1 MSSCDCKE
9 NFVCS
14 PISGCVCRYG
24 FTGEYC
30 NIRLVDRSVMYF
42 EEEPK
47 SNSGIVVGTCVAVLL
62 VVVIVI
68 CIVFY
73 YKRRVNHLK
82 NELAYVTYTADPR
95 PPPDRRHF
103 DNPVYAFQAVHLDGT
118 LNNASGA
125 PNIKQIHNDLNC
137 TKSNIEKAK
146 LGYCDDDDQD
156 SQSMKGAC
164 GGNDYESNCKDFDFK
179 PNIYQSIE
187 DLKSYVDKKEPF
199 YDEVKDKGDISN
211 VTVPICTD
219 TRQLAGRSSSDADGY
234 DHLEY
239 NRPKTETKP
248 NYFRLDSTLPK
259 KKT

>member
-1 MSSCDCKE
+1 M
-9 NFVCS
+9 
-14 PISGCVCRYG
+14 P
-24 FTGEYC
+24 
-30 NIRLVDRSVMYF
+30 
-42 EEEPK
+42 
-47 SNSGIVVGTCVAVLL
+47 
-62 VVVIVI
+62 
-68 CIVFY
+68 
-73 YKRRVNHLK
+73 
-82 NELAYVTYTADPR
+82 
-95 PPPDRRHF
+95 
-103 DNPVYAFQAVHLDGT
+103 
-118 LNNASGA
+118 GA

-199 YDEVKDKGDISN
+199 YDEVKDKGDIN
-211 VTVPICTD
+211 
-219 TRQLAGRSSSDADGY
+219 ADGGY

>member
-1 MSSCDCKE
+1 
-9 NFVCS
+9 
-14 PISGCVCRYG
+14 
-24 FTGEYC
+24 
-30 NIRLVDRSVMYF
+30 MYI

-47 SNSGIVVGTCVAVLL
+47 SSSGIIVGTVIAVFL
-62 VVVIVI
+62 VIVIII

-73 YKRRVNHLK
+73 YRRRVNRLK

-95 PPPDRRHF
+95 PSPDRRHF
-103 DNPVYAFQAVHLDGT
+103 DNPVYAFQAVQLDGA

-125 PNIKQIHNDLNC
+125 SNIKQIHNDLNC

-156 SQSMKGAC
+156 SQSVKGAC
-164 GGNDYESNCKDFDFK
+164 GVSNDYEEKLKDFDFK

-187 DLKSYVDKKEPF
+187 DLKCYGDKKEPF
-199 YDEVKDKGDISN
+199 YDEVKDKSDASN
-211 VTVPICTD
+211 ASTARC
-219 TRQLAGRSSSDADGY
+219 SSSNGSPSMNHDADSDAY

-239 NRPKTETKP
+239 NRPKTEAKP
-248 NYFRLDSTLPK
+248 NYYRLDSTLSK

>member
-1 MSSCDCKE
+1 MGSRCTEICAEGFYGDHCMSSCDCKE

-95 PPPDRRHF
+95 PPPGTFTDDCCRHSPTPMFIDRHF
-103 DNPVYAFQAVHLDGT
+103 DNPCSML
-118 LNNASGA
+118 S
-125 PNIKQIHNDLNC
+125 
-137 TKSNIEKAK
+137 K
-146 LGYCDDDDQD
+146 L
-156 SQSMKGAC
+156 
-164 GGNDYESNCKDFDFK
+164 F
-179 PNIYQSIE
+179 I
-187 DLKSYVDKKEPF
+187 
-199 YDEVKDKGDISN
+199 
-211 VTVPICTD
+211 
-219 TRQLAGRSSSDADGY
+219 
-234 DHLEY
+234 
-239 NRPKTETKP
+239 
-248 NYFRLDSTLPK
+248 
-259 KKT
+259 

>member
-1 MSSCDCKE
+1 MKIPLLVSL
-9 NFVCS
+9 
-14 PISGCVCRYG
+14 PG
-24 FTGEYC
+24 
-30 NIRLVDRSVMYF
+30 LVDRSVMYF

-73 YKRRVNHLK
+73 YRRRVSHLK

-95 PPPDRRHF
+95 PLP
-103 DNPVYAFQAVHLDGT
+103 AVQLDGA

-125 PNIKQIHNDLNC
+125 SNIKQIHNDLNC

-146 LGYCDDDDQD
+146 LGFCDDDQD
-156 SQSMKGAC
+156 SQSVKGAC

-187 DLKSYVDKKEPF
+187 DLKAFADKKEPF

-211 VTVPICTD
+211 TTVPLCPD
-219 TRQLAGRSSSDADGY
+219 TRQIPGRSSGSDVDGY